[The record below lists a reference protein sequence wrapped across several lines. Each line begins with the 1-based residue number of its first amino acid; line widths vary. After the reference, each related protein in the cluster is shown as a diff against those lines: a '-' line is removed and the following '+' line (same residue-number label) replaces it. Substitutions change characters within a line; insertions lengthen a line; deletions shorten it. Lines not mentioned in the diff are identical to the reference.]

1 MPSEPRPIVT
11 RSNISVVSAVP
22 QPPLT
27 SPQTASGGSLTS
39 SKKTSLN
46 SASPEIWRRPR
57 IVTPWA
63 SIGTMNIVRPLC
75 LGTSASVRAS
85 SRP

>member
-1 MPSEPRPIVT
+1 MPSLPRPIVT

-22 QPPLT
+22 QPLPT
-27 SPQTASGGSLTS
+27 PPTTASASSATS

-57 IVTPWA
+57 TVTPSA

>member
-1 MPSEPRPIVT
+1 MPSQPAPIVR
-11 RSNISVVSAVP
+11 RSNISVVNATP

-27 SPQTASGGSLTS
+27 APTSEPGSSRTS

-46 SASPEIWRRPR
+46 SGSPEIWRSGR
-57 IVTPWA
+57 IVTPSA
-63 SIGTMNIVRPLC
+63 SIGTTNIVRPLC
-75 LGTSASVRAS
+75 LCASGSVRAS

>member
-1 MPSEPRPIVT
+1 M
-11 RSNISVVSAVP
+11 P

-27 SPQTASGGSLTS
+27 WPTTASAVEAHVVEEDLVELGLAGDL
-39 SKKTSLN
+39 
-46 SASPEIWRRPR
+46 AQAAD
-57 IVTPWA
+57 VTPSA

-75 LGTSASVRAS
+75 LGASGSVRAS

>member
-1 MPSEPRPIVT
+1 MPSLPRPIVT

-22 QPPLT
+22 QPLPT
-27 SPQTASGGSLTS
+27 PPTTASASIATS
-39 SKKTSLN
+39 SKNTSLN

-57 IVTPWA
+57 TVTPSA

-75 LGTSASVRAS
+75 LGTSESVRAS